1 MTYNKQDVLDVIEN
15 LVYTTKRNIY
25 KDGTFSIYKLKST
38 LVIEMPGGIRHPIK
52 SIIFDDIDLSDEELK
67 NYAPWYSDCVKEIRH
82 IYTRYKSISP
92 SSYFA

>member
-25 KDGTFSIYKLKST
+25 KDGTFSIYNLKST
-38 LVIEMPGGIRHPIK
+38 LVIELPGGIMHPIK

-82 IYTRYKSISP
+82 IYSTHKSISP
-92 SSYFA
+92 SKYFV